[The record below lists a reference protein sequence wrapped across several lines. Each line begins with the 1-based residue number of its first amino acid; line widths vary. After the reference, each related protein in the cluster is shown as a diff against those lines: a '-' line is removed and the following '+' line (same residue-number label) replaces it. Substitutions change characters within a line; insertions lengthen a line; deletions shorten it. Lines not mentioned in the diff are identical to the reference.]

1 MHCRETGKD
10 ATSIFN
16 TKRVFGT
23 MWVLCVFLVWI
34 YHFILEVVML
44 FKARQNDSDL
54 MLVIVEL

>member
-1 MHCRETGKD
+1 
-10 ATSIFN
+10 
-16 TKRVFGT
+16 